1 MPGPSEMINS
11 QSRTVVVI
19 VGIAL
24 LILLAAVLIPQSVW
38 VNLSIKLF
46 P

>member
-1 MPGPSEMINS
+1 MSDPNQMINS
-11 QSRTVVVI
+11 QSKTVVVV

-24 LILLAAVLIPQSVW
+24 LILLVCVLIPQSVW

>member
-1 MPGPSEMINS
+1 MSYPKQLMEPG
-11 QSRTVVVI
+11 SRAVTIV
-19 VGIAL
+19 VGIVL
-24 LILLAAVLIPQSVW
+24 LVLLVCVLIPQSVW